1 MKHVMQFL
9 QDETGQDLVEYAL
22 IVAAIGLALM
32 ATLGLMGHAVENV
45 YQRMIGQLT
54 GVDWSHIDLN
64 QSQK

>member
-1 MKHVMQFL
+1 MKQVKQFL

-54 GVDWSHIDLN
+54 GVDWSRIDV
-64 QSQK
+64 SQNK